1 MHHFII
7 YVSRLKEPLALC
19 GGSQAVAFA
28 IYGNFPM
35 IAAVGIFRY

>member
-1 MHHFII
+1 MHHFDHIRFI
-7 YVSRLKEPLALC
+7 VERTIALC
-19 GGSQAVAFA
+19 GGSHAVAFA